1 MYQLPPFKQNG
12 DLNNNQFQ
20 VVEQAIGITKD
31 GVLNIDP
38 SGHILK
44 TEQSPVRNF
53 AFQDAHFIPGMKQVK
68 NYKKDE
74 ASTANVVA
82 KSVILEQLKPKMLRF
97 TNQIER
103 TSPRASKEYKTYIED
118 QIDAPSA
125 RQPTID
131 GTNKCD
137 TESNTPT
144 RVTAKSQMDL
154 GSYKDAPSNINLH
167 F

>member
-1 MYQLPPFKQNG
+1 MN
-12 DLNNNQFQ
+12 
-20 VVEQAIGITKD
+20 
-31 GVLNIDP
+31 
-38 SGHILK
+38 
-44 TEQSPVRNF
+44 
-53 AFQDAHFIPGMKQVK
+53 QVK

-74 ASTANVVA
+74 ASTANIVA
-82 KSVILEQLKPKMLRF
+82 KSVILKQFEPKMLHF
-97 TNQIER
+97 KNQIER

-125 RQPTID
+125 ND

-154 GSYKDAPSNINLH
+154 GSYKDAPSNVNLP